1 MKIITSIYAFFL
13 VLFSILINIR
23 VIATAAPVFVIVLSF
38 VITALAI
45 VILCI
50 CLNQLYIT
58 RKTAYYSS
66 NDNPEST
73 VKEDI
78 RNQISAYL
86 MHTSESKVMFMDV
99 IIGEDDAV
107 GLSTL
112 EMPHITSGFQDGEGI
127 IWFRIYGYS
136 EPVEF
141 DTLTLSDVKNI
152 LEFFR
157 NR

>member
-23 VIATAAPVFVIVLSF
+23 VVATAAPVFVIVLSF
-38 VITALAI
+38 VITALAF

-50 CLNQLYIT
+50 CLNQLYIA
-58 RKTAYYSS
+58 RKTACSS
-66 NDNPEST
+66 SDDEPESDA
-73 VKEDI
+73 KEDI
-78 RNQISAYL
+78 RHQISAYL
-86 MHTSESKVMFMDV
+86 MHTSESKAMSMDV

-112 EMPHITSGFQDGEGI
+112 EMPHVTSGFQDGEGI

>member
-23 VIATAAPVFVIVLSF
+23 VVATAAPVFVIILSF

-45 VILCI
+45 AILCI

-58 RKTAYYSS
+58 RKTAYSS
-66 NDNPEST
+66 SDDEPESD

-78 RNQISAYL
+78 RHQISAYL
-86 MHTSESKVMFMDV
+86 MHTSESKAMPLDV

-112 EMPHITSGFQDGEGI
+112 EMPHVTSGFQDGEGI

-152 LEFFR
+152 LEFFK

>member
-23 VIATAAPVFVIVLSF
+23 VVATAAPVFVILLSF

-58 RKTAYYSS
+58 RNTVYSS
-66 NDNPEST
+66 SDDEPESA

-78 RNQISAYL
+78 RHQISAYL
-86 MHTSESKVMFMDV
+86 MHTSESKAMFMDV

-152 LEFFR
+152 LEFFK